1 MCRADRWPSPGDV
14 LPVTLDRRRPER
26 LEVEWDEVKP
36 ARERATEQAR
46 HMAAPEA
53 AEPGGAQPAPAG
65 IDMEALRKAFP
76 GATIDV
82 QTYEVDATQDPAAA
96 RKVLE
101 ALQAAHGAEPAGAD
115 DAEDRI
121 AQLERLAKLRESGA
135 LTEAEFEAEKGRI
148 LRGD

>member
-1 MCRADRWPSPGDV
+1 
-14 LPVTLDRRRPER
+14 
-26 LEVEWDEVKP
+26 VEWDEVQS
-36 ARERATEQAR
+36 ARERARETAERQAAAATE
-46 HMAAPEA
+46 PSEA
-53 AEPGGAQPAPAG
+53 AAASAAG
-65 IDMEALRKAFP
+65 VDLDALRKAFP

-101 ALQAAHGAEPAGAD
+101 ALQAAHGAEPAAPD
-115 DAEDRI
+115 DAGERV

-135 LTEAEFEAEKGRI
+135 LTEDEFEAAKARI